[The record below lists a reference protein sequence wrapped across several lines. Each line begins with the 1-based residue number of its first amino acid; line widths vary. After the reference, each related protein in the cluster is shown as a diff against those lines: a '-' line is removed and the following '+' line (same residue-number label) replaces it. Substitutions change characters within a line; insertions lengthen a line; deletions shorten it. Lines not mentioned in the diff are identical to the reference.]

1 MLITL
6 GLTAFAY
13 RIELET
19 LLTQLQSIENRENDI
34 VVKRIRKQFE
44 EIIADLYILSELS
57 STRKF
62 ANSANVAN
70 LDELESDFSNLAK
83 RKKIYQKISY
93 IDSEGNFIAGV
104 QYNETLDHAYPLQR
118 VQSNLDTDVY
128 TDTKS
133 IFKDQIYVSSFDMT
147 IENTNS
153 DIPHIKFAIG
163 VYDDSNS
170 RKGIVLLDYMGDK
183 LLELMDQYSFYE
195 NRSENFILNR
205 DGESLKVSQSLR
217 EKVLEKK
224 SAEKIFFK
232 KVFPEEWEKMTSAA
246 SGDFF
251 SENGFYV
258 YTTFFP
264 LLEIYKVGRDFE
276 NFALSEQGGMDVTK
290 YSWKL
295 VSHIP
300 VKSMNSLKF
309 NIIKKYTALDFSLF
323 AIMALI
329 LWILADESMNK
340 KIAEKNLMLQNEEL
354 KKANDMKDKFFSII
368 AHDLKTPFTG
378 LLGLMEILMKKHGNL
393 SEERKERFLKEIYRT
408 LKHTYNLLENLL
420 QWSRLQTQNIDFSPT
435 ELKLKELLQDTV
447 SLLSI
452 NASRKDIVIS
462 MDVATEQVVY
472 GDSKMLQVI
481 FRNIL
486 SNAIK
491 YTGRDGGIQINA
503 VSNDDEVEISIK
515 DNGIG
520 MSREILSRIFDK
532 NMKYSTLGTENEIGT
547 GLGLILVKEFL
558 KRNNGRIIADSEVG
572 EGTEFKIT
580 LPMKRWL

>member
-1 MLITL
+1 MLITV

-13 RIELET
+13 RMELET
-19 LLTQLQSIENRENDI
+19 LLNQLQSIENRENDI
-34 VVKRIRKQFE
+34 VVERIRKQFT
-44 EIIADLYILSELS
+44 EIIGDLYILAELS

-62 ANSANVAN
+62 ANSANVTS

-93 IDSEGNFIAGV
+93 IDTEGEFIAGV
-104 QYNETLDHAYPLQR
+104 QYNETLDNASLLKR
-118 VQSNLDTDVY
+118 RQSNPDVDVY
-128 TDTKS
+128 EDTKS
-133 IFKDQIYVSSFDMT
+133 IFKNQVYVSSFDMT

-153 DIPHIKFAIG
+153 AIPHIKFAIG
-163 VYDDSNS
+163 VYDDNNS
-170 RKGIVLLDYMGDK
+170 RKGIVILDYMGDK

-217 EKVLEKK
+217 QKILEKK
-224 SAEKIFFK
+224 SPEKIFFK
-232 KVFPEEWEKMTSAA
+232 KVFPEEWEKMTDAS

-251 SENGFYV
+251 SVNGFYV

-264 LLEIYKVGRDFE
+264 LLEIYKAGRDFE
-276 NFALSEQGGMDVTK
+276 NFALSEQGGMDITK

-300 VKSMNSLKF
+300 VKSMNFLKF
-309 NIIKKYTALDFSLF
+309 NIIKKYTALDFSLL
-323 AIMALI
+323 AIIALI

-378 LLGLMEILMKKHGNL
+378 LLGLMEILMKKQGNL

-447 SLLSI
+447 SLLLI

-462 MDVATEQVVY
+462 MDVADEKVVY

-491 YTGRDGGIQINA
+491 YTGREGNIQISA
-503 VSNDDEVEISIK
+503 ISNDGEVEISIK

-532 NMKYSTLGTENEIGT
+532 NTKYSTLGTENEIGT

-558 KRNNGRIIADSEVG
+558 RRNNGRIIADSEVG
-572 EGTEFKIT
+572 NGTEFKIT
-580 LPMKRWL
+580 LPAKRWL